1 MKTSLVCLTKQLEA
15 DLRKDTFEKET
26 VEVIELIRNVAY
38 VKSFS
43 VEVNANGYIQ
53 TANKLGIKFVDS
65 ARKITNTIKDIPDI
79 ELKENIPS
87 F

>member
-1 MKTSLVCLTKQLEA
+1 M
-15 DLRKDTFEKET
+15 
-26 VEVIELIRNVAY
+26 IRNVAD

-53 TANKLGIKFVDS
+53 TAHKLGIKFVDS
-65 ARKITNTIKDIPDI
+65 ARKITNTIKDIPDT
-79 ELKENIPS
+79 EFES